1 MEPVQHL
8 LELGRNYVDRQP
20 TLALAFGAALITV
33 VAAAARTP
41 AATLPLRIARFGW
54 GLVLAG
60 FLVGAALLLK
70 SYQNEALS
78 DFRRT
83 HGRVSEANYEAVQN
97 IWGPEQNQQELTV
110 EFSYDEE
117 VTERVEFDDPTK
129 PAMIKKKVVHRI
141 APGNPFESARH
152 EVTLRQNPRKKGSAI
167 YPGYETDC
175 RFTYKLR
182 YPGEHDAV
190 ATLRFPLPSSS
201 VACNDLAINLDGT
214 NVLGQLQIEGGALV
228 LPLDVKKGW
237 AGVYE
242 ISFKS
247 RGVSVWYFQVSEERV
262 IRDFLLTLHLPD
274 LPREKLNYP
283 EGCMTPTEIAGHDLI
298 YRLGNAVSSKG
309 MGIAL
314 ARPEQPGTTM
324 NAVLSESSTAWTLVF
339 AGMVS
344 GLTLAGMRRAV
355 LLSVFIGVAVTF
367 GYGLLGNFHD
377 IVFGFWGSALVV
389 LVPVFA
395 LLAVLATRM
404 VNGPSGKL
412 LGGELV
418 VFGVVYPALAG
429 LDTDRQSLYLN
440 LCAVFLLAIMA
451 WQLRYSARPVG

>member
-8 LELGRNYVDRQP
+8 LELGRNYVDHQP

-41 AATLPLRIARFGW
+41 AATLSLRIARFGW
-54 GLVLAG
+54 GLALAG

-83 HGRVSEANYEAVQN
+83 HGRVSEANYNAVQN

-110 EFSYDEE
+110 EFGYDEE
-117 VTERVEFDDPTK
+117 VTERVEFDDPAK
-129 PAMIKKKVVHRI
+129 PALIKKKTVHRVVL
-141 APGNPFESARH
+141 GNAFESARH

-167 YPGYETDC
+167 YPGYETEC

-182 YPGEHDAV
+182 YPGEHEAQ
-190 ATLRFPLPSSS
+190 ATLRFPFTAS
-201 VACNDLAINLDGT
+201 ACNDLSANLDGT
-214 NVLGQLQIEGGALV
+214 SVLGQLQIEGGALV

-237 AGVYE
+237 AGDYE

-339 AGMVS
+339 AGIVS
-344 GLTLAGMRRAV
+344 GLTLAGVRRAV
-355 LLSVFIGVAVTF
+355 LLSVFIGAAAAF
-367 GYGLLGNFHD
+367 SYGLLGNFHD
-377 IVFGFWGSALVV
+377 IAFGFWGSALVV

-395 LLAVLATRM
+395 LLAWPVMRA
-404 VNGPSGKL
+404 VGGSVGKL
-412 LGGELV
+412 LAGELV
-418 VFGVVYPALAG
+418 AFGVLYPALAG
-429 LDTDRQSLYLN
+429 LDTDRQPLYLN
-440 LCAVFLLAIMA
+440 LCAVFLLAMMA